1 MRRDDAPHPTD
12 APDSELPM
20 LTVARAAR
28 LRQLAAPYARDGLH
42 HSLHNLAHACRAAP
56 EADWPDLV
64 AAHFAALEAGAG
76 GGESAEELLRG
87 AHPRLLPVDAFT
99 PELAGAM
106 RYARAVADGLVL
118 AYALDRP
125 TSVRIL
131 TDRDVELVGDRELW
145 RAAYDNVM
153 RVPVEYAEVPG
164 EGGARLYSV
173 YGDSHF
179 VAAKAVYLAE
189 VARQVTGE
197 PLPEA
202 GALVVV
208 PSRHNLVYHPIGDG
222 SVLGAVNSLASYAL
236 GAYEDGPGALSPRV
250 YWWHDGRLT
259 SLTVID
265 EDTRTFSVQPPPPLF
280 ALMKGLVRLDGAG
293 RLATGEAAEAPDI
306 DALTHAT
313 AESIGRLA
321 EGPTGLGDAF
331 GSALALAHAHCATD
345 PDAASIDTW
354 DAWATA
360 VQLGSALFAGAQ
372 PQECRLGEDLVRQL
386 PETPADPPADARS
399 WLDALYLALVCRQTE
414 RVGRLCQVPPTRLR
428 EDDSVDE
435 YVLHWVDTLRTY
447 LSPRQSMDDVVRKLL
462 ATMRA
467 SMPENLTHAPK
478 DFVNRVDYQP
488 VALFHRLI
496 AGDHD
501 AFAAALAD
509 ALSEHAGY
517 WDGSPAPRARL
528 ALGPLA
534 MASLAY
540 DRGFP
545 IDPKQPYLPT
555 YLLNRERIETIP
567 DAGVAW

>member
-1 MRRDDAPHPTD
+1 MKRDDALHPSD
-12 APDSELPM
+12 VPDSELSM
-20 LTVARAAR
+20 LTVAQAAR
-28 LRQLAAPYARDGLH
+28 LRELAAPYARDGLH
-42 HSLHNLAHACRAAP
+42 HSLHNLAHACRQAP
-56 EADWPDLV
+56 EAHWPDLV
-64 AAHFAALEAGAG
+64 AAHFAALEAGGG

-87 AHPRLLPVDAFT
+87 AHARLLPPGSFT
-99 PELAGAM
+99 PELAAVM
-106 RYARAVADGLVL
+106 RYARVVADGLVL
-118 AYALDRP
+118 AYALDGP

-131 TDRDVELVGDRELW
+131 TDRDVERAGLRELGQ
-145 RAAYDNVM
+145 AAYANLM

-179 VAAKAVYLAE
+179 VAAKALYLSE
-189 VARQVTGE
+189 VARQVNGE

-208 PSRHNLVYHPIGDG
+208 PSRHNLVYHPIADG
-222 SVLGAVNSLASYAL
+222 SVVDALNSLASYAL
-236 GAYEDGPGALSPRV
+236 GAYGDGPGALSPQV
-250 YWWHDGRLT
+250 YWWHDGGLT
-259 SLTVID
+259 SLTVFD
-265 EDTRTFSVQPPPPLF
+265 EATRTFSLRPPPPLL
-280 ALMKGLVRLDGAG
+280 ALMKGLVRLGPAG
-293 RLATGEAAEAPDI
+293 RLAGRAATGAPDI
-306 DALTHAT
+306 DALTQAT
-313 AESIGRLA
+313 AESIRRLDQD
-321 EGPTGLGDAF
+321 PTGLGDAF
-331 GSALALAHAHCATD
+331 GSALALAHAHCADD
-345 PDAASIDTW
+345 PDGAWIDTW

-360 VQLGSALFAGAQ
+360 VQLGSALFSGGR
-372 PQECRLGEDLVRQL
+372 PQECRLGEDLVVGL
-386 PETPADPPADARS
+386 PGTPADPPVDARA

-414 RVGRLCQVPPTRLR
+414 RVGRLCQVPPARLW

-447 LSPRQSMDDVVRKLL
+447 LSPRQSMDDVVQKLL

-478 DFVNRVDYQP
+478 DFVNRIDYQP

-501 AFAAALAD
+501 AFAAALAE
-509 ALSEHAGY
+509 ALSEHGGY
-517 WDGSPAPRARL
+517 WDGSAAPRARL

-534 MASLAY
+534 IASLAY

-567 DAGVAW
+567 DAGVPR